1 MMKKAIYL
9 ILACCLVFAG
19 CARNEAGVSVA
30 PTNSQVT
37 VTESPVT
44 EVVTEPAP
52 TEPIPE
58 VVTEPAKAIHPLPDM
73 TMENLTD
80 AILSVSL
87 EPGAVYYDEHGV
99 MQMKFAVY
107 TYDQYDMVDIAGLK
121 VGDTVVRFEGDVVV
135 ASLEQSET
143 GVVRINGGLE
153 NGGIDLATDEGGIF
167 YEIGYNDIKSWY
179 AVGEVTLPLAEN
191 FAGVDNADLDQRDLV
206 LTKDSFLEGQI
217 VNFDFTPHNTT
228 IRVENGKVV
237 ELNRRYTP

>member
-19 CARNEAGVSVA
+19 CARNEASEPAA
-30 PTNSQVT
+30 PTENQVA
-37 VTESPVT
+37 VTEPPVA

-52 TEPIPE
+52 TEPVPE
-58 VVTEPAKAIHPLPDM
+58 AVTEPAKAIHPLPDM

-87 EPGAVYYDEHGV
+87 EPGAVYYDEHGAL
-99 MQMKFAVY
+99 QMKFAVY
-107 TYDQYDMVDIAGLK
+107 TYDQYDMVDIASLK
-121 VGDTVVRFEGDVVV
+121 VGDTVVRFEGDMVV
-135 ASLEQSET
+135 ASLEQTEA
-143 GVVRINGGLE
+143 GVRINGGQE
-153 NGGIDLATDEGGIF
+153 NGGIDLATDDSGIF